1 MKKCYLII
9 GSNSFSGSNF
19 INYILSKNVRV
30 VGVSRSRELNKVY
43 LPYKENKFIENFNF
57 FKVDL
62 NYDNSRL
69 LKIIKKFKPSYIVN
83 FSAQGMVAESW
94 KHPIDW
100 YQTNLISQI
109 RLHDQ
114 IRKFK
119 FIKKYIQFT
128 TPEVYGSF
136 VNKKKESFFFEPS
149 TPYAASRAA
158 CDLHLKTFFKAY
170 NFPVIFTRT
179 ANVYGP
185 GQQLYRITPKS
196 IMFAKLKKKISL
208 DGGGNSIRSFIYI
221 DDVSRAL
228 SMLLKKGKIGYT
240 YHISTNKFVS
250 VKKLV
255 NNIFRKMKI
264 SKKNIK
270 DVNDR
275 LGKDHSYKLSSD
287 LIRKEINWKEKI
299 NLNEGLKRTINWV
312 NQNFNT
318 LKNHKTKYIH
328 KK

>member
-1 MKKCYLII
+1 
-9 GSNSFSGSNF
+9 
-19 INYILSKNVRV
+19 
-30 VGVSRSRELNKVY
+30 
-43 LPYKENKFIENFNF
+43 
-57 FKVDL
+57 
-62 NYDNSRL
+62 
-69 LKIIKKFKPSYIVN
+69 
-83 FSAQGMVAESW
+83 
-94 KHPIDW
+94 
-100 YQTNLISQI
+100 
-109 RLHDQ
+109 
-114 IRKFK
+114 
-119 FIKKYIQFT
+119 
-128 TPEVYGSF
+128 
-136 VNKKKESFFFEPS
+136 
-149 TPYAASRAA
+149 
-158 CDLHLKTFFKAY
+158 
-170 NFPVIFTRT
+170 
-179 ANVYGP
+179 
-185 GQQLYRITPKS
+185 
-196 IMFAKLKKKISL
+196 
-208 DGGGNSIRSFIYI
+208 
-221 DDVSRAL
+221 
-228 SMLLKKGKIGYT
+228 MLLKKGKIGYT

>member
-1 MKKCYLII
+1 MNNLKKVGLTALA
-9 GSNSFSGSNF
+9 GS
-19 INYILSKNVRV
+19 LVA
-30 VGVSRSRELNKVY
+30 
-43 LPYKENKFIENFNF
+43 
-57 FKVDL
+57 
-62 NYDNSRL
+62 
-69 LKIIKKFKPSYIVN
+69 
-83 FSAQGMVAESW
+83 FSAQALEMSVSGSAKITYVDEGKGSAGNTDVTGNPYGFDQALAFNGSGDSDLGTVSVMHVLNVNGPATSSSLIT
-94 KHPIDW
+94 IDMG
-100 YQTNLISQI
+100 
-109 RLHDQ
+109 DA
-114 IRKFK
+114 
-119 FIKKYIQFT
+119 
-128 TPEVYGSF
+128 G
-136 VNKKKESFFFEPS
+136 
-149 TPYAASRAA
+149 
-158 CDLHLKTFFKAY
+158 
-170 NFPVIFTRT
+170 
-179 ANVYGP
+179 
-185 GQQLYRITPKS
+185 
-196 IMFAKLKKKISL
+196 KISL

-228 SMLLKKGKIGYT
+228 SMLLKKGKVGYT

-287 LIRKEINWKEKI
+287 LIRKEINWKAKI